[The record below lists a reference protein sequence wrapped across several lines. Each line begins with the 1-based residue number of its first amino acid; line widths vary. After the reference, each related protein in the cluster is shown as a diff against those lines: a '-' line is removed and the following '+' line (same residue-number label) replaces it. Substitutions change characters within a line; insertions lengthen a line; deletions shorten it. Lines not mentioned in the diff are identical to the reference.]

1 MTGRTSR
8 WFPTEPDMRLYSTEP
23 HLLLEDFNIKI
34 VPYRHGGN
42 TYELSTQGISS
53 VHVKNALRLW
63 ENRNGLDDF
72 IEAVASSLLTDH
84 IVWLEVV
91 FDCEPQD
98 HSPFRVVQ
106 ANGVIKTARDKLI
119 QTPPA
124 IPSHRHRCGNKTGH
138 VDQAIELDKDRM
150 VHVGLPKKYSSDML
164 RKMVEDLVDADS
176 HYTLMP
182 PWVKEQ
188 LSGQRRNIPAF
199 DVNESN
205 RTRRLRIAQATLPI
219 GWPARDT
226 YYRENRIMSEYY
238 HFWRELRF
246 LHFRA
251 SMREQAEKAL
261 QQVLNI
267 AGSHCG
273 FEASVTA
280 HNLYTP
286 SKVEE
291 IIKDF
296 EAGKIPFSEVV
307 EITFENAIGYQCKRT
322 ITCC

>member
-8 WFPTEPDMRLYSTEP
+8 WFPNEPDVWIYSGELP
-23 HLLLEDFNIKI
+23 LLLDDFNQKI
-34 VPYRHGGN
+34 VPYRRGGH
-42 TYELSTQGISS
+42 TYELSTEGISS
-53 VHVKNALRLW
+53 VHIKNALRLW
-63 ENRNGLDDF
+63 ENRSGLDDF
-72 IEAVASSLLTDH
+72 IQAVASTLLTDH
-84 IVWLEVV
+84 VVWLELV
-91 FDCEPQD
+91 FDNAQKDNP
-98 HSPFRVVQ
+98 PFRVFQ
-106 ANGVIKTARDKLI
+106 ANGVNRTATNKLI
-119 QTPPA
+119 QTLRATPRQ
-124 IPSHRHRCGNKTGH
+124 RHQYGNETVL
-138 VDQAIELDKDRM
+138 VDQEIELDKDRM
-150 VHVGLPKKYSSDML
+150 VNVQLPANYQSKIL
-164 RKMVEDLVDADS
+164 RKVVEDLVDADS
-176 HYTLMP
+176 HYKLMP
-182 PWVKEQ
+182 SWVMEQ
-188 LSGQRRNIPAF
+188 MTEQRRNIPAF

-261 QQVLNI
+261 QKVLNI

-273 FEASVTA
+273 FKASVTA

-286 SKVEE
+286 SKVNE
-291 IIKDF
+291 IIIDF

-307 EITFENAIGYQCKRT
+307 EVIFENPIGPPCSR
-322 ITCC
+322 IIAC